1 MQTPIFT
8 KTEKHILHLG
18 DTNHKNMKNYE
29 ERKQEK
35 IERFKEL
42 AAKKRAESSNRF
54 KSAHDLG
61 QMIPFGQPILV
72 GHHSERRHRSDL
84 NKIDNNMR
92 KSIELDGTAEYY
104 ERKAKS
110 LENNRV
116 ISSDDPEAVTKLREK
131 LDRLQKSQELMKSAN
146 KVIKGKGTDAEKIE
160 ILEKLGIPKASRLLE
175 PNYCGRVGFE
185 PYALQNNNANMSTIK
200 KRIAKLERASAEEL
214 SEKEINGVKIV
225 DNPEANRLQMFFDGK
240 PSQETRTELKRNGFR
255 WSPSNGCWQAYRNY
269 HVSRTAEEIANKA
282 TF

>member
-131 LDRLQKSQELMKSAN
+131 LANLEKAQNMMKAAN
-146 KVIKGKGTDAEKIE
+146 KIVKGKGTDAEKIDA
-160 ILEKLGIPKASRLLE
+160 LTALGIPQAGKLLE
-175 PNYCGRVGFE
+175 PDYCGRVGF
-185 PYALQNNNANMSTIK
+185 ASNANMSTVK
-200 KRIAKLERASAEEL
+200 KRIAQLEKASTEEL